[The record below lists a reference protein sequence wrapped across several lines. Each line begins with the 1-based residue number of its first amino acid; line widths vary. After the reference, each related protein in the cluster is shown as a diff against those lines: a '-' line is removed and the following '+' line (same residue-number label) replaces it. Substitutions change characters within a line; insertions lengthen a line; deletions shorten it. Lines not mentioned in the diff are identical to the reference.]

1 MQLKLVIYAD
11 AAHEN
16 LANGAS
22 QESYLIFVVAKN
34 LTSILLNWQLK
45 RIQKVVRSSLAAET
59 LALSHVVDSGV
70 YLKNVLS
77 ELLFNNTNC
86 IRTEIVSDIKFLYD
100 TLLSKKNVLEKCL
113 WIDIA
118 LLKEFIDN
126 KSFTKIHYAPS
137 QNQSAN
143 VLAKKREHHQ
153 RNFSIHFP
161 KELFHF
167 NRIFTILGS
176 VTIVA
181 LKLIY
186 FQIFLCIGLWHFNT
200 SISLKYNRVFRL
212 WIIII
217 GTVVFV

>member
-118 LLKEFIDN
+118 LLKEFVDN

-143 VLAKKREHHQ
+143 VLA
-153 RNFSIHFP
+153 
-161 KELFHF
+161 
-167 NRIFTILGS
+167 
-176 VTIVA
+176 
-181 LKLIY
+181 
-186 FQIFLCIGLWHFNT
+186 
-200 SISLKYNRVFRL
+200 
-212 WIIII
+212 
-217 GTVVFV
+217 